1 MSQLEQV
8 MQALV
13 EFMRANQQWAIPIVF
28 LVAFGECV
36 ALLSW
41 LVPATVF
48 FTAFAAVA
56 GASGLNLIPLAFAA
70 SLGAG
75 CGFWISY
82 WAGGVLGPRVG
93 EYWPLNKN
101 PELLERGHAFFE
113 KWGVLGILRPFLRPG
128 ARRDR
133 HRRRHR
139 RDAVP
144 AVPARQLDRLLRLG
158 LWAALRRRPHR
169 RIPGALTPEASN
181 RLNAAFMAG
190 SAPEVRIEAVTTGR
204 RQATVRACRDTL
216 DRP

>member
-8 MQALV
+8 MQGLV

-93 EYWPLNKN
+93 EYWPMNKN

-113 KWGVLGILRPFLRPG
+113 KWGVLGIFFGHFLGPVRGVIAIVAGIVEMPFLQFQLANWTASFAWGFGLLYG
-128 ARRDR
+128 AGRI
-133 HRRRHR
+133 
-139 RDAVP
+139 AESL
-144 AVPARQLDRLLRLG
+144 AR
-158 LWAALRRRPHR
+158 
-169 RIPGALTPEASN
+169 
-181 RLNAAFMAG
+181 
-190 SAPEVRIEAVTTGR
+190 
-204 RQATVRACRDTL
+204 
-216 DRP
+216 